1 MLDRVSQY
9 GTDTTSRGAG
19 NMSAL
24 TVPRNFF
31 SSHASAGV
39 EVDEGD
45 AESHPATAGNPLTF
59 LFILIGL
66 IVAMFFLH
74 KSSGVLQRDTFGIN
88 WFTFFEVGIL
98 ATAFIL
104 LEKAVFGRWH
114 VPGITN
120 AVAAI

>member
-9 GTDTTSRGAG
+9 GTDPTGRGAA

-31 SSHASAGV
+31 SVHTSAGN
-39 EVDEGD
+39 EVDD
-45 AESHPATAGNPLTF
+45 ANPDEHPATGGNPVTF

-66 IVAMFFLH
+66 IIAMFFLH
-74 KSSGVLQRDTFGIN
+74 RSSSLLKSDAFGVN
-88 WFTFFEVGIL
+88 WFTFFEVGIM

-104 LEKAVFGRWH
+104 LLKAVFGRWH
-114 VPGITN
+114 VYGITP